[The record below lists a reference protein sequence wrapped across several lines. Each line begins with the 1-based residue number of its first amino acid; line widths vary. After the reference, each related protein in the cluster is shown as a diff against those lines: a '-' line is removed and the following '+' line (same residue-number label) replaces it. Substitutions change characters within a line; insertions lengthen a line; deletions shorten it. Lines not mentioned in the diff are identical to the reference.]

1 MLVDWGLNVVVSTND
16 VRPMQESFAKIE
28 SQVKQ
33 NYISNYI
40 TRCFIKRCFQ
50 AVLVKLAHIA
60 PYGQKSVWSRVSSDF
75 LQLFFKNRDVL
86 KMMVHDTEREIEVA
100 LFDCSKNVDVCIN
113 ALMVENNYADS
124 TGPM

>member
-1 MLVDWGLNVVVSTND
+1 M
-16 VRPMQESFAKIE
+16 
-28 SQVKQ
+28 
-33 NYISNYI
+33 
-40 TRCFIKRCFQ
+40 
-50 AVLVKLAHIA
+50 VLVKLAHIA

-86 KMMVHDTEREIEVA
+86 KMMVHDIEREIEVA